1 MSFNTLFRNLFL
13 AGAACA
19 ALGACTQGSDIASPG
34 TTNPGTPP
42 GGGGGGGGGNGG
54 TATCPTGFTTGTAV
68 GNTTTCL
75 ISGAILTNLNL
86 PQVDGIAYRIQGRVD
101 IGSDIGADG
110 NAAGGTA
117 ARLTIAPGV
126 TLYGESGADYIVV
139 NRGSQ
144 LEANGTQASPI
155 IFTSAD
161 DIARRADNDPTNDDG
176 GDNISEWG
184 GLVILGQ
191 APINRCRDAATPG
204 TVDCENIVEGVTNP
218 DALYGGNDTADN
230 SGILRYVQVR
240 FAGFA
245 INTQGNELN
254 GITFAGV
261 GNGTTVEN
269 VQVHNNSDDGVE
281 FFGGNVNVRNLVLT
295 GNDDDSIDTDN
306 GYQGNIQYAIVVQR
320 NAGGD
325 NIVEASS
332 AAPGVTPLSNAQIS
346 NFTFIARSG
355 GGNGFR
361 LNTGTVGRYVN
372 GVLFEQGDECFRYQD
387 SAGNGTPGYQGI
399 GQDPSFDS
407 VLFDCAAGLATANS
421 EAGTAAAAVAGGTNN
436 LQASNS
442 LAARFFPGPVEAGV
456 TAFDPT
462 TLNSFFQ
469 QTSYIGAFGPTET
482 ETQNWA
488 AGWTFAL
495 FADPVCPTGTTDSG
509 FEINDVTVCRLSGIV
524 TSDIR
529 LTRGNFY
536 ELDGRVDI
544 GVDVGADG
552 NAQGGDP
559 ASITIE
565 SGVTIFG
572 DSGQDY
578 LVVNRGSQIFSNGTS
593 ANPVIFTSENDVTNA
608 AGDRTNAISEWGGLV
623 ILGRAPINR
632 CRDAAT
638 PGTAACENI
647 VEGVTNPDA
656 LYGGGITGDSSGS
669 MTFTRVQFAGF
680 AINTQGNELNG
691 ITFGGVGNGTMVQ
704 NIQVHNNSDD
714 GVEFFGGNV
723 NVRNLVLTGNDDD
736 SIDTDNGYQ
745 GNIQFAI
752 VVQRDAGGDNIVEAS
767 SAAPGVTPLS
777 NANVANFTFVARS
790 GGGNG
795 FRLNTGTVGR
805 YVNGVLFEQGDEC
818 FRYQDSAGNGTAG
831 YQGIGQDPSFDSV
844 LFDCTAGLATA
855 NSEAG
860 TAAAAV
866 AGGTNN
872 VTGANSLSGTFI
884 NGANETAVTAFD
896 VTTLDPWFQA
906 ANYAGAV
913 QNNADRWW
921 AGWSCGLEASSPC

>member
-144 LEANGTQASPI
+144 LEADGTQASPI

-421 EAGTAAAAVAGGTNN
+421 EAGTAEAAVAGGTNN

-462 TLNSFFQ
+462 TLNPFFQ
-469 QTSYIGAFGPTET
+469 QTSYIGAFGPNET

-691 ITFGGVGNGTMVQ
+691 ITFGGVGNGTTAE

-831 YQGIGQDPSFDSV
+831 YQGVGQDPSFDSV

-860 TAAAAV
+860 TAEAAV

-906 ANYAGAV
+906 TTYAGAV